1 MYFHSNKSRSPTEN
15 NPSALA
21 SVGSAG
27 KVIIAGAGPG
37 DPELIS
43 IKAAKA
49 LQQADIILSDKLVS
63 RDILENY
70 VSPKAK
76 VIFVGRT
83 AKKGATT
90 HQKTINDL
98 MIQYARAGKNVVRLK
113 GGDVSVFSNILDE
126 LQTLIEQNIR
136 YELIPGISA
145 ALGAAAYTG
154 IPLTARNYASA
165 VRFLTYNKVDPG
177 HENYWRD
184 LAQTDDTLVF
194 YMSAENIDIVVEL
207 LKKNQITSDK
217 YIAVVEQA
225 TTSNQFVSVAPIHQH
240 KIQFQDIRFS
250 SPTLIIIGKV
260 VALHEQ
266 FAWLRNSQTHEP
278 YFGDRERES
287 ERERERETERE
298 KVEEEG

>member
-1 MYFHSNKSRSPTEN
+1 MYLQSGGLKTARSPTERR
-15 NPSALA
+15 PQVSSAEA
-21 SVGSAG
+21 RSG

-43 IKAAKA
+43 VKAAKA
-49 LQQADIILSDKLVS
+49 LQKADIILSDKFVS

-76 VIFVGRT
+76 VIFVGRVD
-83 AKKGATT
+83 KKGVAT
-90 HQKTINDL
+90 HQKTINSL
-98 MIQYARAGKNVVRLK
+98 MIRYARAGKNVVRLK

-126 LQTLIEQNIR
+126 LQTLIEQNVQ

-154 IPLTARNYASA
+154 IPLTAKNYASA
-165 VRFLTYNKVDPG
+165 VRFLTYNKVEPG
-177 HENYWRD
+177 TDNYWRD

-194 YMSAENIDIVVEL
+194 YMSAENIDTVVDQ
-207 LKKNQITSDK
+207 LKRNQITSDK

-225 TTSNQFVSVAPIHQH
+225 TTSNQFVSVSPIHQH
-240 KIQFQDIRFS
+240 KIRFSGIAFS

-260 VALHEQ
+260 VALYEQ
-266 FAWLRNSQTHEP
+266 FSWLRNSQTHDL
-278 YFGDRERES
+278 YFKA
-287 ERERERETERE
+287 TENDNDFS
-298 KVEEEG
+298 

>member
-1 MYFHSNKSRSPTEN
+1 MLIASRSSHTARSPTEKS
-15 NPSALA
+15 PEQSSTLA
-21 SVGSAG
+21 SPG

-37 DPELIS
+37 DPDLIS
-43 IKAAKA
+43 VKAAKA

-76 VIFVGRT
+76 VIFVGRA
-83 AKKGATT
+83 AKKGIAT
-90 HQKTINDL
+90 HQKSINGL
-98 MIQYARAGKNVVRLK
+98 MIRYARAGKKVVRLK

-154 IPLTARNYASA
+154 IPLTARNYAAA
-165 VRFLTYNKVDPG
+165 VRFLTYNKVEPG
-177 HENYWRD
+177 NEHYWRD

-194 YMSAENIDIVVEL
+194 YMSAENIDTVVEQ

-240 KIQFQDIRFS
+240 KAHFNAISFS

-260 VALHEQ
+260 VALYEQ
-266 FAWLRNSQTHEP
+266 FAWLRNSQTHES
-278 YFGDRERES
+278 YFKENAT
-287 ERERERETERE
+287 ETETE
-298 KVEEEG
+298 AAFG

>member
-1 MYFHSNKSRSPTEN
+1 MYLQKSGVQTARSPTERVPN
-15 NPSALA
+15 LGNSDGFP
-21 SVGSAG
+21 G

-43 IKAAKA
+43 VKAAKA
-49 LQQADIILSDKLVS
+49 LQKADIILSDKLVS

-76 VIFVGRT
+76 VIFVGRVD
-83 AKKGATT
+83 KKGGAT
-90 HQKTINDL
+90 HQKTINSL
-98 MIQYARAGKNVVRLK
+98 MIRYARAGKNVVRLK

-126 LQTLIEQNIR
+126 LQTLIEHNVP

-165 VRFLTYNKVDPG
+165 VRFLTYNNVEPG
-177 HENYWRD
+177 SAYHWRD

-194 YMSAENIDIVVEL
+194 YMSAEYIDTVVEQ

-225 TTSNQFVSVAPIHQH
+225 TTQNQFVSVSPIHQH
-240 KIQFQDIRFS
+240 KVNFNGIEFS
-250 SPTLIIIGKV
+250 SPTLIIIGRV

-266 FAWLRNSQTHEP
+266 FSWLRNSQTHDL
-278 YFGDRERES
+278 YFNA
-287 ERERERETERE
+287 TEIDNDFS
-298 KVEEEG
+298 

>member
-1 MYFHSNKSRSPTEN
+1 MLFPFSSSTTARSPTERG
-15 NPSALA
+15 PEPE
-21 SVGSAG
+21 GSETSRG

-37 DPELIS
+37 DPDLIS
-43 IKAAKA
+43 VKAAKA

-76 VIFVGRT
+76 VIFVGRA
-83 AKKGATT
+83 AKKGIAT
-90 HQKTINDL
+90 HQKTINGL
-98 MIQYARAGKNVVRLK
+98 MIRYARAGKNVVRLK

-126 LQTLIEQNIR
+126 LQTLIEQNVR

-154 IPLTARNYASA
+154 IPLTARNYAAA
-165 VRFLTYNKVDPG
+165 VRFLTYNKVEPG
-177 HENYWRD
+177 NGHYWRD

-194 YMSAENIDIVVEL
+194 YMSAENIDTVVEQ

-240 KIQFQDIRFS
+240 KVHFSTISFS

-260 VALHEQ
+260 VALYEQ
-266 FAWLRNSQTHEP
+266 FAWLRNSQTHES
-278 YFGDRERES
+278 YFKENAT
-287 ERERERETERE
+287 ETETE
-298 KVEEEG
+298 AAFT